1 MVKRLAL
8 ILAALSWISP
18 FSVFALGLGS
28 IDMQSTLN
36 QRLDARIELLRVR
49 PGELKALEVALASAD
64 TFRRAGID
72 RPAFLARISFDLVQ
86 PRSGGKPYIQLSSSQ
101 PITEPFLNFLIEVNW
116 ANGRLLREFT
126 VLVDPPV
133 LSAESKQRSVQT
145 PATARTAPRS
155 APSRRQ
161 ESVTRGV
168 PASTRPAP
176 RVSTTEAGGVNYG
189 PTRRGDTLWEIAA
202 QMRSDSSVS
211 VPQMMM
217 ALLENNPQAFYNG
230 NINNLKMGHVL
241 RLSDSGDATSI
252 SANDAARMAGLQ
264 YEEWKDN
271 RGMVGSS
278 PSRTRPV
285 ATRRGPDGARV
296 KLVSPG
302 EGEDGTGTP
311 RSVAEGSDA
320 ARLSEELSLAQEA
333 LDATRQET
341 NELNSQMTA
350 LNDQIETMKRL
361 VMLKDNQLVALQSQ
375 LKESG
380 QTPEMPEA
388 TEEASLEMASA
399 METEEPVTEQ
409 AEQLAVDAV
418 ATDDALEG
426 SAADQAEMEAILSGE
441 GGESQ
446 VVDPQE
452 LAVEESTAQAPV
464 DMAADKETGIM
475 ATLMALPARFMSD
488 FKVMG
493 IGIALILIIGGFVWM
508 FIRRRKLQEFQESIL
523 TGQSSLG
530 EGEAAAD
537 APSEDASFMS
547 DFAVSSMEGIQTE
560 ISDVD
565 PISEADVYLAYGRYK
580 QAEELINSAIETDP
594 ERAELKLKSLEIHFS
609 AKDKDAFELQA
620 EMYKDSLGDTEHWAK
635 VTEMG
640 QELCPEN
647 EMFSGSAVTSSEDTA
662 SGEAGEMDF
671 SDSEF
676 TDSEFA
682 DLSTDD
688 SVTVGEASAGEAS
701 ETIDFGDSEFAD
713 LGTDD
718 STTVEDKDTNS
729 LDFDLGTSDETPA
742 VEEAVAETA
751 AEEDNSLDFDMG
763 DFSTDSETSSVDES
777 EDISV
782 SADTEDNSLDF
793 DLGSFETEE
802 STDSELTADAGE
814 DELVTAED
822 DDNSLDFDLSVDD
835 TPAAGLETEDAASGV
850 EITNEDMES
859 ELDESLFADV
869 DEVGTKLDLAKAYI
883 DMGDSDG
890 AKSILDE
897 VLQEGDDTQKNEAEG
912 LMAQM
917 A

>member
-1 MVKRLAL
+1 M
-8 ILAALSWISP
+8 
-18 FSVFALGLGS
+18 
-28 IDMQSTLN
+28 
-36 QRLDARIELLRVR
+36 R
-49 PGELKALEVALASAD
+49 P
-64 TFRRAGID
+64 
-72 RPAFLARISFDLVQ
+72 
-86 PRSGGKPYIQLSSSQ
+86 
-101 PITEPFLNFLIEVNW
+101 
-116 ANGRLLREFT
+116 
-126 VLVDPPV
+126 
-133 LSAESKQRSVQT
+133 
-145 PATARTAPRS
+145 
-155 APSRRQ
+155 
-161 ESVTRGV
+161 
-168 PASTRPAP
+168 
-176 RVSTTEAGGVNYG
+176 
-189 PTRRGDTLWEIAA
+189 
-202 QMRSDSSVS
+202 DSSVS

-241 RLSDSGDATSI
+241 RISDSGDATSI
-252 SANDAARMAGLQ
+252 SSNDAARMASLQ

-278 PSRTRPV
+278 PSRTRTA

-320 ARLSEELSLAQEA
+320 ARLNEELSLAQEA

-388 TEEASLEMASA
+388 TEEASPEMAAA

-409 AEQLAVDAV
+409 AEELAADAV
-418 ATDDALEG
+418 AMEG
-426 SAADQAEMEAILSGE
+426 SADDQAEMEAILSGE

-446 VVDPQE
+446 IVDPQE

-464 DMAADKETGIM
+464 DMAADEEAGMM
-475 ATLMALPARFMSD
+475 ATLMALPAKLMKDFKAD

-493 IGIALILIIGGFVWM
+493 IGVALILIIGGFVWM

-594 ERAELKLKSLEIHFS
+594 DRAELKLKSLEIHFS

-647 EMFSGSAVTSSEDTA
+647 EMFSG
-662 SGEAGEMDF
+662 
-671 SDSEF
+671 
-676 TDSEFA
+676 
-682 DLSTDD
+682 L
-688 SVTVGEASAGEAS
+688 
-701 ETIDFGDSEFAD
+701 
-713 LGTDD
+713 L
-718 STTVEDKDTNS
+718 
-729 LDFDLGTSDETPA
+729 
-742 VEEAVAETA
+742 
-751 AEEDNSLDFDMG
+751 
-763 DFSTDSETSSVDES
+763 
-777 EDISV
+777 
-782 SADTEDNSLDF
+782 
-793 DLGSFETEE
+793 
-802 STDSELTADAGE
+802 
-814 DELVTAED
+814 
-822 DDNSLDFDLSVDD
+822 
-835 TPAAGLETEDAASGV
+835 LEKQV
-850 EITNEDMES
+850 
-859 ELDESLFADV
+859 
-869 DEVGTKLDLAKAYI
+869 
-883 DMGDSDG
+883 
-890 AKSILDE
+890 
-897 VLQEGDDTQKNEAEG
+897 QEKHQR
-912 LMAQM
+912 Q
-917 A
+917 